1 METQVWENQNRSYFT
16 LYTSHQLSLWV
27 KKIGVYRECI
37 VPAHRSE
44 CYILLINCEWGHYRE
59 ISDYIKAKVWDFL
72 VMTKQTRLISYLLH
86 GLFIMDPSLRSIKPA
101 IGQRITLKKNNE
113 LYNWGCDTVRWH
125 WSVDV
130 LFDSCQLTII
140 LMSIRMSTIKVNTEC
155 IIMLWTPS

>member
-44 CYILLINCEWGHYRE
+44 CYILLINREWGHYRE

-101 IGQRITLKKNNE
+101 TGQRITLKKTMSCTIE
-113 LYNWGCDTVRWH
+113 AAIQSDDTGQWMSFLTAVNW
-125 WSVDV
+125 
-130 LFDSCQLTII
+130 
-140 LMSIRMSTIKVNTEC
+140 
-155 IIMLWTPS
+155 P